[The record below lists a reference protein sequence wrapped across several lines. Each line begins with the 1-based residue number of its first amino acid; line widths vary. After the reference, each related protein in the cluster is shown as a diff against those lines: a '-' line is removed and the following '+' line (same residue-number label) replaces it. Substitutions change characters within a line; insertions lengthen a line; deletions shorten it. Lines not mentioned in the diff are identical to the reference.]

1 MAIYRISEKGTLQ
14 LSIDT
19 DSMRRTLLEFPRLA
33 RPLDEE
39 GDTAQYA
46 HYVEREM
53 GAATNL
59 VKVLQAKPENLVDTF
74 ILLMPTGAKTA
85 QDLAR
90 ICELQV
96 GHGLVREPRMFILT
110 VDGLNWCLDGCSR
123 YKVHAWNL

>member
-1 MAIYRISEKGTLQ
+1 VLLCIRISEKGTLQ

-96 GHGLVREPRMFILT
+96 SLQARGLVWAQLFSFQWLEEP
-110 VDGLNWCLDGCSR
+110 C
-123 YKVHAWNL
+123 